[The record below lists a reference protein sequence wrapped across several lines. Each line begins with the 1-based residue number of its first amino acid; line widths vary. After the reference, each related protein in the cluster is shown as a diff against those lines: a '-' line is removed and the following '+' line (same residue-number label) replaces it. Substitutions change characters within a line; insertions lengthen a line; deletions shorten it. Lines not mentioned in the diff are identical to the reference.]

1 MRTVRWCVVAV
12 VTLVAA
18 LSGCRDEQA
27 GPKGPAE
34 PPMGPTSPMPPSAP
48 PPQPPPSTSSTSQQQ
63 PPPHAARGAILDD
76 VPKDLT
82 FKSGATFGGGT
93 VQYLGS
99 KLEPAQ
105 PVAGQPLKMSHY
117 FRALKKQPVGW
128 GFFLHMVDPGTGQ
141 MLANLDHEIQ
151 GGAMP
156 LGSWPEGKVVE
167 DVHGILIP
175 AGFQG
180 SLRLLMG
187 FWQVEQRLPVDDPKA
202 QDGANRMIGPTFAV
216 GPGAGAAVAPPPM
229 TPQVGPPPPAPPASA
244 SGGPPPAENV
254 PAYTVKKTRKAP
266 QIDGDLSDP
275 AWADAAPVELMGS
288 LDGRKPSYR
297 TTARL
302 LYDDQNLY
310 VSFDCED
317 ANIQGTLFK
326 RDDPIYTQ
334 EAVEIFIDADG
345 DGRTYNEL
353 EVSPNNTLFDAYF
366 PERRTGMDLAW
377 DSGTKSGVRFKGTIN
392 NPSDRDQGWTVE
404 MAIPLAKLAKVP
416 HVPPKK
422 GDSWRFNLYRLDVDQ
437 GRQEGMAFSP
447 LFVGDFHHLPRFG
460 RLNFD

>member
-1 MRTVRWCVVAV
+1 VA
-12 VTLVAA
+12 LVAA
-18 LSGCRDEQA
+18 LGGCRDEQA
-27 GPKGPAE
+27 GPKGPS
-34 PPMGPTSPMPPSAP
+34 SPMPPATPPSGSAPASPAP
-48 PPQPPPSTSSTSQQQ
+48 PPQMD
-63 PPPHAARGAILDD
+63 RGRVLDEA
-76 VPKDLT
+76 PKDIT
-82 FKSGATFGGGT
+82 FKSGVTLGGGA
-93 VQYLGS
+93 VQYLGT

-117 FRALKKQPVGW
+117 FRALKEQPVGW
-128 GFFLHMVDPGTGQ
+128 AFFLHLVDPRTGQ
-141 MLANLDHEIQ
+141 QLANLDHDIQ

-156 LGSWPEGKVVE
+156 LGSWPAGKVIE

-180 SLRLLMG
+180 TLRLLLG
-187 FWQVEQRLPVDDPKA
+187 FWQLDKRLQVDDPKA
-202 QDGANRMIGPTFAV
+202 QDGTSRIIGPTFTV
-216 GPGAGAAVAPPPM
+216 GATATAAALPTPVAQTPQPPPQ
-229 TPQVGPPPPAPPASA
+229 TQTQAPPAA
-244 SGGPPPAENV
+244 PAENL
-254 PAYTVKKTRKAP
+254 PEYRVKKTKKAP

-275 AWADAAPVELMGS
+275 AWAEAAPVELMGS

-302 LYDDQNLY
+302 LYDDQDLY

-317 ANIQGTLFK
+317 ANIQGTLFR

-366 PERRTGMDLAW
+366 PERRNGMDLSW
-377 DSGTKSGVRFKGTIN
+377 DSGTKSAVKFKGTIN

-404 MAIPLAKLAKVP
+404 MAIPIAKLAKVP

-447 LFVGDFHHLPRFG
+447 LFVGDFHNLPRFG